1 MNSNLSINVNPE
13 ELDNNGDSILAQ
25 YKEIVEAMQEIQEA
39 TKGLSSWES
48 VNKDKYE
55 EKLNNAF
62 PKMQEMAEAIASYG
76 NVAKITSRAIR
87 NTESAISRRID
98 MSN

>member
-13 ELDNNGDSILAQ
+13 ELENNGDSILALF
-25 YKEIVEAMQEIQEA
+25 KTIEEAIAEIQEA
-39 TKGLSSWES
+39 TKGLASWQS

-55 EKLNNAF
+55 AKLNAAL

-87 NTESAISRRID
+87 NTESIISRQID
-98 MSN
+98 MNS